1 MGIATRSVLLM
12 LIPVAAL
19 AAEPRLPV
27 PAPVKGSL
35 LERQEVAEGDSRF
48 DFRLQNLG
56 AVDGPVK
63 GSRIHKLRD
72 FENRVS
78 CYVFVPEGAK
88 PPGGSVS
95 CVKD

>member
-1 MGIATRSVLLM
+1 MGIAMRSLLLM

-35 LERQEVAEGDSRF
+35 LERQEAAEGDSRF

-56 AVDGPVK
+56 SVPGPVP
-63 GSRIHKLRD
+63 GSRIHKFRD

-78 CYVFVPEGAK
+78 CYVFVPEGTKVAS
-88 PPGGSVS
+88 GSVS